1 VTRDF
6 ATDPEVAADLARQ
19 AASLRDSTR
28 KGADYDRKPEPVVE
42 TWPCRT
48 GCGARI
54 DMTATAIALVADA
67 NRKLVAR
74 GDKPLA
80 KREVMLCADCRASW
94 GAAAT
99 EKDRQRH
106 QAIAALTRE
115 LRHGVLPWR
124 EEAIA
129 DELRGLG
136 ADVGQI
142 LREAAQA
149 NETKSKAQTSARS
162 KSL

>member
-1 VTRDF
+1 MTRDF
-6 ATDPEVAADLARQ
+6 ATDPEIAADLERQ
-19 AASLRDSTR
+19 ARSLRDATR

-54 DMTATAIALVADA
+54 DMTASAIAIVADA
-67 NRKLVAR
+67 NRKLVER
-74 GDKPLA
+74 KDRPLS
-80 KREVMLCADCRASW
+80 KREVMLCIDCRALE
-94 GAAAT
+94 AKAAT
-99 EKDRQRH
+99 ERDLQRAH
-106 QAIAALTRE
+106 AITALTRE

-124 EEAIA
+124 EAAIA

-142 LREAAQA
+142 LRDAANDRA
-149 NETKSKAQTSARS
+149 TAAPTGARR